1 MRLIFYTKA
10 GCHLC
15 EDLHQKLEQVQ
26 WVEFELELR
35 DITTRKDWF
44 AAYQYE
50 VPVLAKETDTGEDI
64 LPRPSPKATV
74 SELAQMLQKYF
85 PSNV

>member
-1 MRLIFYTKA
+1 MGLIFYTKA

-15 EDLHQKLEQVQ
+15 EDLQKKLEQV
-26 WVEFELELR
+26 EGIDFELELR

-50 VPVLAKETDTGEDI
+50 VPVLTKETNTVEEP

-74 SELAQMLQKYF
+74 GELAQMLQKYF
-85 PSNV
+85 PSNL